1 VFFARESRSF
11 VISVSSLMTTSD
23 FPSDVPNYNKIV
35 KNALDILANGGSCIA
50 SLDGEWLFAPV
61 LHTEGLIIET

>member
-50 SLDGEWLFAPV
+50 SLDGE
-61 LHTEGLIIET
+61 